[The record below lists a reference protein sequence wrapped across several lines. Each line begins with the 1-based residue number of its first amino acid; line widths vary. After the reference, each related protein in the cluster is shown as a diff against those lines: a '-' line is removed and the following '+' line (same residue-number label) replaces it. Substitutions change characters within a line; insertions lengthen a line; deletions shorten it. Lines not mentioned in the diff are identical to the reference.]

1 MWPFQSRLR
10 AELEAVKADRER
22 IRGERD
28 QFGKD
33 RDAFRYT
40 AENAAHQLASAD
52 AANRRLHD
60 RNVELGRRL
69 ARCAEAD
76 PDYAAALEQ
85 RVDRL
90 KKVGAR
96 ILTAYGSK
104 SAEVTGLA
112 ARVDEGNT
120 KVENL
125 RKQLF
130 AWEARA
136 RAVDPEQAWLS
147 RPVDG
152 APAVRDESV
161 EARVRREKDL
171 NRDLAARL
179 AEMTVANQKCTCQ
192 RPLAET
198 GGVS

>member
-1 MWPFQSRLR
+1 MFGLVSRRRHDAVTDALR
-10 AELEAVKADRER
+10 AEVER
-22 IRGERD
+22 LRDER
-28 QFGKD
+28 
-33 RDAFRYT
+33 
-40 AENAAHQLASAD
+40 
-52 AANRRLHD
+52 
-60 RNVELGRRL
+60 
-69 ARCAEAD
+69 AEAD

-136 RAVDPEQAWLS
+136 RVVDPEQAWLA

-152 APAVRDESV
+152 APALRDETA
-161 EARVRREKDL
+161 EARVRRAQDHA
-171 NRDLAARL
+171 RDLAARL
-179 AEMTVANQKCTCQ
+179 AEVTAANQRCTCQ
-192 RPLAET
+192 RPLAKT
-198 GGVS
+198 GGGS